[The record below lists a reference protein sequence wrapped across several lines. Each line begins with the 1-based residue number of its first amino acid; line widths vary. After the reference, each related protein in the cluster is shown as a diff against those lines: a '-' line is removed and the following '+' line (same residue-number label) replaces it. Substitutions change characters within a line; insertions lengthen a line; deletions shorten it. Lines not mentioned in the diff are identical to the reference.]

1 MTDEN
6 PRWPADR
13 YSTPLRV
20 RPKISP
26 QAARE
31 VRRDTPLRRGR
42 TCYGHLAGIAGVV
55 FMDTMLDLGWLDET
69 AEIGLD
75 RRVRYTLSVAGA
87 LALDARGVDVAS
99 AKRSGGQ
106 FAFGCLDWTEGKQ
119 HLGGALGRALVACL
133 AGQGYLA
140 RTRGR
145 REVTLRKDLD
155 GWFERGPSSQC

>member
-1 MTDEN
+1 
-6 PRWPADR
+6 
-13 YSTPLRV
+13 
-20 RPKISP
+20 
-26 QAARE
+26 
-31 VRRDTPLRRGR
+31 
-42 TCYGHLAGIAGVV
+42 
-55 FMDTMLDLGWLDET
+55 MDTMLDLGWLDET